1 MNDGF
6 FVSYYA
12 INCQYALNALFEIYT
27 DVEKTLMR
35 HCQLDNRIL
44 TLILV

>member
-1 MNDGF
+1 MDDGF

-12 INCQYALNALFEIYT
+12 IKCQYALNALFKINM
-27 DVEKTLMR
+27 DVGKTLMR

-44 TLILV
+44 ILILA

>member
-1 MNDGF
+1 MDDGF

-12 INCQYALNALFEIYT
+12 IKCQYALNALFEINM
-27 DVEKTLMR
+27 DVGKTLMR

-44 TLILV
+44 ILILA

>member
-12 INCQYALNALFEIYT
+12 IKCQYALNALFEIYT
-27 DVEKTLMR
+27 DVGKTLMR

-44 TLILV
+44 TLILA

>member
-12 INCQYALNALFEIYT
+12 IKCQNALFEIYT
-27 DVEKTLMR
+27 DAGKTLMR

-44 TLILV
+44 TLILA

>member
-1 MNDGF
+1 MDDGY

-12 INCQYALNALFEIYT
+12 IKCQYALNALFEINM
-27 DVEKTLMR
+27 DVGKTLMR

-44 TLILV
+44 ILILA

>member
-1 MNDGF
+1 MDDGF

-12 INCQYALNALFEIYT
+12 IKCQYALNALFEINM
-27 DVEKTLMR
+27 DAGKTLMR

-44 TLILV
+44 ILILA